1 MPTSPV
7 MLAAPRSCARALV
20 RSLLLSA
27 LAAPSVAHAQYPPV
41 VTRSHIDPSRGVN
54 FHAVLLPDT
63 VYVGQQATYQIGV
76 FLNQEVRQRLRR
88 NPEFV
93 PPETRSLLVY
103 DLPDAKA
110 PLVGTIEGRSYEVHV
125 FQRAFF
131 ALTPGR
137 FDVPPSRLT
146 YSLPQSASFFSRE
159 DTHALRSEPLA
170 LVVLPVPTAG
180 RPADWAGAVGIWRA
194 RLRVDSASGKVGN
207 PLVVTMRIEGQGNVT
222 LLPRPRI
229 SVEWGTVV
237 PADERVELDSTP
249 ATLRGAKEFDWLVT
263 PRMAGRQAVPPQR
276 FSYFDPIARR
286 FAVATT
292 GTVAVVVAE
301 GDAVAVDSASI
312 ASAASAVP
320 SAAIEAPTLGIRAE
334 LGVAAGT
341 SWLRSPWF
349 LAVLVLAPWPALVGA
364 FARRRRRARAV
375 PTSAERLASAERDG
389 NRDAAALRRLVHDTL
404 RERLGLDAGLAL
416 ARGTLVAA
424 LRHEGVTLE
433 TARRGETLLRL
444 LDAAVFSGDST
455 AYPPAARDLADV
467 CAAINLEARRAP
479 GAARAAH
486 GASTIAHSSASSSA
500 SSSARSGA
508 PVVLAIVIS
517 LALFRTGMAQQEDD
531 QSRAWGEAR
540 TAYAGRDYALAAR
553 HFGDVARSQPRF
565 PNAWANAGTAAWMA
579 TDTARA
585 IQGWQRALRLTPLDT
600 ELRDRLALARAVQ
613 DRGPAR
619 VPPVPVQLMP
629 VLLLL
634 TWLVGWGL
642 LARRAWARRPFA
654 LRSAWL
660 TVSCAAMLVGAA
672 WLDDIQTA
680 RQFAV
685 IARSEPLRVLPVLGA
700 DLGSAPLTGE
710 IARIVQ
716 RQGAWVHVRLD
727 GAREGWIASELL
739 LPLGDD

>member
-1 MPTSPV
+1 MPKSPV
-7 MLAAPRSCARALV
+7 LLATRFQRRALARSCARALV

-76 FLNQEVRQRLRR
+76 FLNQETRQRLRR

-110 PLVGTIEGRSYEVHV
+110 PLVGTIDGRSYEVHV

-159 DTHALRSEPLA
+159 DTHALRSEALA

-207 PLVVTMRIEGQGNVT
+207 PLVVTLRIEGQGNVT

-263 PRMAGRQAVPPQR
+263 PHVAGRQSVPSQR

-292 GTVAVVVAE
+292 GAVAVVVAE

-312 ASAASAVP
+312 APAASAVP
-320 SAAIEAPTLGIRAE
+320 SAAIDAPTLGIRAE

-341 SWLRSPWF
+341 SWFRSPWF

-364 FARRRRRARAV
+364 FARRRRRPRSA

-455 AYPPAARDLADV
+455 AYPPAARDLADL
-467 CAAINLEARRAP
+467 CTAINREARRAP
-479 GAARAAH
+479 MAAH
-486 GASTIAHSSASSSA
+486 ATRGARKIARSI
-500 SSSARSGA
+500 ARSGA
-508 PVVLAIVIS
+508 PVVLAIVAS
-517 LALFRTGMAQQEDD
+517 LALFRTGMAQQQDD

-553 HFGDVARSQPRF
+553 HFGDIARSQPRF

-585 IQGWQRALRLTPLDT
+585 IQGWQRALRMTPLDT

-613 DRGPAR
+613 DRGPAL

-634 TWLVGWGL
+634 TWLAGWGL
-642 LARRAWARRPFA
+642 LARRAWARRPIA
-654 LRSAWL
+654 LHAAWL

-672 WLDDIQTA
+672 WLDEIQTA
-680 RQFAV
+680 RQFGV

-710 IARIVQ
+710 VARILQ